1 MEIKGINILI
11 TGASRGIGKITA
23 IEAARLGA
31 NVGINY
37 NKNKI
42 EAEKVL
48 DVVKSYGVE
57 GVILQGD
64 VSKYEDV
71 KRIVE
76 GFVSKFNK
84 IDVLVNNAGISPQHT
99 KILEIPDEE
108 WDLIIDTNLKSVF
121 FMTKE
126 SLPFIP
132 DGGKIINLS
141 SIAGKMGGT
150 IGSHYAASKA
160 GIIGLTFALAS
171 ELAARKIT
179 VNAVAPGPVDTEL
192 VSEEVKKKLAELTP
206 LKRIA
211 TPHEI
216 ARTIIFII
224 ENDFVDG
231 EVIDV
236 NGGRYM
242 D

>member
-1 MEIKGINILI
+1 MEIKGKNILI
-11 TGASRGIGKITA
+11 TGASRGIGRATA
-23 IEAARLGA
+23 IELAKQGAR
-31 NVGINY
+31 VGINY

-48 DVVKSYGVE
+48 KEINNLGIE
-57 GVILQGD
+57 AILLQGD
-64 VSKYEDV
+64 VSKYDDV

-76 GFVSKFNK
+76 GFVSKFKK
-84 IDVLVNNAGISPQHT
+84 IDVLVNNAGISPEHT
-99 KILEIPDEE
+99 KMAKITEEE
-108 WDLIIDTNLKSVF
+108 WDRIIDVNLKSVF
-121 FMTKE
+121 LMTKE
-126 SLPFIP
+126 SLPYIP

-150 IGSHYAASKA
+150 IGPHYAASKA
-160 GIIGLTFALAS
+160 GIIGLTFAFAS
-171 ELAARKIT
+171 EFAERKIT

-192 VSEEVKKKLAELTP
+192 VSNEIKKKLAELTP

-211 TPHEI
+211 TPVEI
-216 ARTIIFII
+216 AKTILFII
-224 ENDFVDG
+224 ENDFIDG

>member
-1 MEIKGINILI
+1 MDIKGKNILI
-11 TGASRGIGKITA
+11 TGASRGIGKTTA
-23 IEAARLGA
+23 IEAAKLGA

-42 EAEKVL
+42 EAEKVY
-48 DVVKSYGVE
+48 DEVKSYNVDA
-57 GVILQGD
+57 ILLQGD
-64 VSKYEDV
+64 VSKFDDV
-71 KRIVE
+71 KKIVE
-76 GFVSKFNK
+76 GFVSKFNR
-84 IDVLVNNAGISPQHT
+84 IDVLVNNAGISPEHT
-99 KILEIPDEE
+99 KILDIPVDE
-108 WDLIIDTNLKSVF
+108 WDRIIDVNLKSVF
-121 FMTKE
+121 LMTKE
-126 SLPFIP
+126 SLPYIP

-150 IGSHYAASKA
+150 IGPHYAATKA

-171 ELAARKIT
+171 ELAPRKIT

-192 VSEEVKKKLAELTP
+192 VTEEFKKKLSELTP

-211 TPHEI
+211 TTLEI
-216 ARTIIFII
+216 AKTILFIV
-224 ENDFVDG
+224 ENDFIDG

>member
-31 NVGINY
+31 NIGINY
-37 NKNKI
+37 HKNKM

-71 KRIVE
+71 KRIVQ

-84 IDVLVNNAGISPQHT
+84 IDVLINNAGISPQYT
-99 KILEIPDEE
+99 KILEIPNEE

-121 FMTKE
+121 LMTKE

-150 IGSHYAASKA
+150 IGPHYAASKA

-216 ARTIIFII
+216 AKTIIFII

>member
-31 NVGINY
+31 NIGINY
-37 NKNKI
+37 HKNKM

-71 KRIVE
+71 KRIVQ

-84 IDVLVNNAGISPQHT
+84 IDVLINNAGISPQYT
-99 KILEIPDEE
+99 KILEIPNEE

-121 FMTKE
+121 LMIKE

-132 DGGKIINLS
+132 NGGKIINLS

-150 IGSHYAASKA
+150 IGPHYAASKA

-216 ARTIIFII
+216 AKTIIFII

>member
-31 NVGINY
+31 NIGINY
-37 NKNKI
+37 HKNKI

-71 KRIVE
+71 KRIVQ

-84 IDVLVNNAGISPQHT
+84 IDVLINNAGISPQYT
-99 KILEIPDEE
+99 KILEIPNEE

-121 FMTKE
+121 LMTKE

-150 IGSHYAASKA
+150 IGPHYAASKA

-216 ARTIIFII
+216 AKTIIFII

>member
-31 NVGINY
+31 NIGINY
-37 NKNKI
+37 HKNKM

-71 KRIVE
+71 KRIVQ

-84 IDVLVNNAGISPQHT
+84 IDVLINNAGISPQYT
-99 KILEIPDEE
+99 KILEIPNEE

-121 FMTKE
+121 LMTKE

-150 IGSHYAASKA
+150 IGPHYAASKA

-192 VSEEVKKKLAELTP
+192 VPEEVKKKLAELTP

-216 ARTIIFII
+216 AKTIIFII

>member
-31 NVGINY
+31 NIGINY
-37 NKNKI
+37 HKNKM

-71 KRIVE
+71 KRIVQ

-84 IDVLVNNAGISPQHT
+84 IDVLINNAGISPQYT
-99 KILEIPDEE
+99 KILEIPYEE

-121 FMTKE
+121 LMTKE

-132 DGGKIINLS
+132 NGGKIINLS

-150 IGSHYAASKA
+150 IGPHYAASKA

-216 ARTIIFII
+216 AKTIIFII

>member
-1 MEIKGINILI
+1 MEIKDKNILI
-11 TGASRGIGKITA
+11 TGASRGIGKATA
-23 IEAARLGA
+23 IEAAKQGA
-31 NVGINY
+31 RVGINY
-37 NKNKI
+37 NENKI

-48 DVVKSYGVE
+48 KEINNLGIE
-57 GVILQGD
+57 TILLQGD
-64 VSKYEDV
+64 VSKYDDV

-76 GFVSKFNK
+76 GFVSKFKK
-84 IDVLVNNAGISPQHT
+84 IDVLVNNAGISPKHT
-99 KILEIPDEE
+99 KMAEIKEEE
-108 WDLIIDTNLKSVF
+108 WDRIIDVNLKSVF
-121 FMTKE
+121 LMTKE
-126 SLPFIP
+126 SLPYIP

-141 SIAGKMGGT
+141 SIAGKMGGI
-150 IGSHYAASKA
+150 IGPHYAASKA

-171 ELAARKIT
+171 ELAERKIT

-192 VSEEVKKKLAELTP
+192 VSNEVKKKLAELTP

-211 TPHEI
+211 TPVEI
-216 ARTIIFII
+216 AKTILFII
-224 ENDFVDG
+224 ENDFIDG